1 MKPFPLHKAF
11 TFLEPGP
18 VILVSTADGE
28 KRNIMTLS
36 WTMVL
41 DFTPRFAF
49 MTGPWNYSYKA
60 LVKTKECVIAVPT
73 IDLSKTVVSIGA
85 CSGAELDKFEK
96 FKLTPLKAE
105 FVGAPLIKECYANLE
120 CRVVDYIKK
129 HGIFVLDA
137 VAAWVDGKRKEKRLF
152 HAVGDGRFIVDGEKI
167 SHRKIMTAKLPDG
180 V

>member
-1 MKPFPLHKAF
+1 MKPFPLNKAF

-18 VILVSTADGE
+18 VILVSTTDGE

-49 MTGPWNYSYKA
+49 MTGPWNYSYGA

-73 IDLSKTVVSIGA
+73 VDMSKTVVSIGA

-105 FVGAPLIKECYANLE
+105 AVNAPLIKECYANIE

-129 HGIFVLDA
+129 HGVFILDA
-137 VAAWVDGKRKEKRLF
+137 LAAWVDEKRKEKRLF
-152 HAVGDGRFIVDGEKI
+152 HAVGDGRFIVDGEKF
-167 SHRKIMTAKLPDG
+167 SHRRIMAAKVPEG

>member
-1 MKPFPLHKAF
+1 MKAFPLNKAF

-18 VILVSTADGE
+18 VILVSTADGDR
-28 KRNIMTLS
+28 RNIMTLS

-49 MTGPWNYSYKA
+49 MTGSWNYSYKA
-60 LVKTKECVIAVPT
+60 LVKNKECVIAVPT
-73 IDLSKTVVSIGA
+73 ADMIKTVVSIGA
-85 CSGAELDKFEK
+85 CSGADVDKFEK

-105 FVGAPLIKECYANLE
+105 FVGAPLIKECYANIE

-129 HGIFVLDA
+129 HGIFILDA
-137 VAAWVDGKRKEKRLF
+137 EAAWIDERRKEKRLF
-152 HAVGDGRFIVDGEKI
+152 HAVGDGKFIVDGEKI
-167 SHRKIMTAKLPDG
+167 SHRKLMLEKLPEG